1 MKRQIIFSVLISFLI
16 SFLLLVIFLTY
27 QYNNEHVDISDN
39 TIGDNTSF
47 AFQKKFYAEI
57 PQSSQKIFI
66 IGSSQIS
73 WLNTTQIHNYLLKNY
88 DYQVYNL
95 ALSSDTPI
103 QRLETID
110 LIIDAKPSLVVYG
123 ISPRDFQNVQQTTN
137 IFETST
143 IFSPSPHKIFNDLFD
158 SFTNFFKFN
167 YDLFKSPK
175 FVTLK
180 AIRGTPKSTDEL
192 IKLENTP
199 FFSIGIDMRN
209 TKSNLELKSTFIILP
224 QFEKI
229 ESLEKNKHFSAL
241 KEIIKKTSESNIK
254 VILLVLPQNK
264 IYLDHM
270 SNSDKESFNLILDEF
285 QKKPNVT
292 IYTLF
297 ENYKDHSIWHD
308 IYHPAINQ
316 NTSFYSEDVAK
327 MILQELN

>member
-1 MKRQIIFSVLISFLI
+1 MKRRIIFSVLISFLI
-16 SFLLLVIFLTY
+16 SFSLLVMFLTY
-27 QYNNEHVDISDN
+27 QYNDERVNTASDHS
-39 TIGDNTSF
+39 SF

-103 QRLETID
+103 QRLDTID
-110 LIIDAKPSLVVYG
+110 LIVDTKPSLVVYG
-123 ISPRDFQNVQQTTN
+123 ISPRDFQNVRQTTN

-143 IFSPSPHKIFNDLFD
+143 TFSPSPHKIFNDLFD

-175 FVTLK
+175 FITLK
-180 AIRGTPKSTDEL
+180 AIRGTPKSTDEI

-199 FFSIGIDMRN
+199 FFSVGIDMRN
-209 TKSNLELKSTFIILP
+209 TKSNLELKNTFMILP

-229 ESLEKNKHFSAL
+229 ESLEKNKYFFAL
-241 KEIIKKTSESNIK
+241 KEIIKQTNENNIK

-285 QKKPNVT
+285 QKKPNVK

-327 MILQELN
+327 MILQEIN